1 LFSTDYLTV
10 CTHESTY
17 CTHESTVVIV
27 LHNILLLHACD
38 NENSTVAHA
47 IRHTKLAEHATY

>member
-1 LFSTDYLTV
+1 LFSTVFNRLFNS
-10 CTHESTY
+10 THEN
-17 CTHESTVVIV
+17 TVVIV
-27 LHNILLLHACD
+27 LHNILLLHTCD